1 MSGLDP
7 IVAATMVQR
16 VADRAAIPTSVP
28 TATYGPQG
36 PFAPGQSVGDTS
48 AQSHFSST
56 ASTSTLSDLA
66 RLLDVL
72 ARAGGGVAPP
82 VTNGTPLIAQPWP
95 DSLANASSNA
105 SPGSAPDVFPAAAAA
120 PVGAAAAAGSP
131 RVGEAASSDRSDP
144 TARLALALSAALEDS
159 GLFYEAHLAQWLA
172 GTRSTESVL
181 RQPQA
186 RLLPTLPPTT
196 AAAATAHAPPAPV
209 APARAGV
216 PSTSVDWILE
226 DDLPITGLDS
236 VASSP
241 GVARGNEALAR
252 VLDTPRQTYAFWN
265 AGGGYAHPSAHG
277 PSDGLGGG
285 EFASHGAALQ
295 GDALDT
301 SSSGSGS
308 DNALTT
314 FLLPAVMHPD
324 AVGLVQQQLDL
335 LSTSQ
340 FRWAG
345 EAWPGMRFEWSVE
358 PYDADD
364 AQRAG
369 AERSWRTRV
378 RLSLPELGHLEA
390 DLILAGD
397 ALHARLESPAD
408 VTPVLSAGSE
418 AFRDRLA
425 LSGIRLSGLTISGRQ
440 DVGDDA
446 APWRPGQRGWR

>member
-36 PFAPGQSVGDTS
+36 PFAPGQNAGDTS
-48 AQSHFSST
+48 AQSDFSST

-82 VTNGTPLIAQPWP
+82 VTNASPLIAQPWP
-95 DSLANASSNA
+95 DSLPDASSA
-105 SPGSAPDVFPAAAAA
+105 TVPGAA
-120 PVGAAAAAGSP
+120 PGTVAASLSATAASGSP
-131 RVGEAASSDRSDP
+131 RVGGTAASAERSDA

-172 GTRSTESVL
+172 GARSTESIL

-196 AAAATAHAPPAPV
+196 AAAAAAVAVPAPV
-209 APARAGV
+209 APARAGA
-216 PSTSVDWILE
+216 PPASVDWILE
-226 DDLPITGLDS
+226 DDLLLDGPGS
-236 VASSP
+236 AASWSSA
-241 GVARGNEALAR
+241 ARGNEALAR
-252 VLDTPRQTYAFWN
+252 VLDEPRQTYSFWRG
-265 AGGGYAHPSAHG
+265 GGGYAHPSAHG
-277 PSDGLGGG
+277 QGDGLGGG
-285 EFASHGAALQ
+285 GFAGHGAALP
-295 GDALDT
+295 GAALDT
-301 SSSGSGS
+301 SGGNGS
-308 DNALTT
+308 DDALTT

-358 PYDADD
+358 PYDADN

-369 AERSWRTRV
+369 ADRSWRTRV

-390 DLILAGD
+390 DLVLSGD
-397 ALHARLESPAD
+397 TLLARLESRAA

-425 LSGIRLSGLTISGRQ
+425 LAGIHLSGLTISGRQ

-446 APWRPGQRGWR
+446 VPLRPDQRGWR

>member
-36 PFAPGQSVGDTS
+36 PFAPGQSAGDTS
-48 AQSHFSST
+48 AQPGFSST

-82 VTNGTPLIAQPWP
+82 VTNVTPLIAEPWP
-95 DSLANASSNA
+95 DAWPNASAAQVPGA
-105 SPGSAPDVFPAAAAA
+105 SPDAASASRSAAAS
-120 PVGAAAAAGSP
+120 GSP
-131 RVGEAASSDRSDP
+131 RVGEPAASPERSDP

-172 GTRSTESVL
+172 GARSTESVL

-196 AAAATAHAPPAPV
+196 AAAAAAVAPPAPV
-209 APARAGV
+209 APARAGA
-216 PSTSVDWILE
+216 PPASVDWILE

-236 VASSP
+236 LASSS
-241 GVARGNEALAR
+241 GAARGNEALAR

-277 PSDGLGGG
+277 PSDGLGGCG
-285 EFASHGAALQ
+285 FASHGAALQ
-295 GDALDT
+295 GDALDP
-301 SSSGSGS
+301 SSGSGS

-369 AERSWRTRV
+369 ADRGWRTRV

-390 DLILAGD
+390 DLVLAGD
-397 ALHARLESPAD
+397 ALHARLESRAA

-425 LSGIRLSGLTISGRQ
+425 LSGIHLSGLTISGRQ

-446 APWRPGQRGWR
+446 VPLRPGQRGWR